1 MSFYCTADGYPAP
14 FIHWRRGNR
23 IVFNSAK
30 FSTQL
35 ITSQPGF
42 RSIPGLFQV
51 TSILT
56 VNNIDSEDVMDY
68 SCRADN
74 TARLPVFSSAFE
86 LTLNGMI
93 IIHNNY
99 CVHNFHYFVF
109 SATNITT

>member
-56 VNNIDSEDVMDY
+56 VPNINSEDVDFY
-68 SCRADN
+68 SCQADN
-74 TARLPVFSSAFE
+74 TAMLPVFSSTFE
-86 LTLNGMI
+86 LRLNGIVI
-93 IIHNNY
+93 IYVQFPH
-99 CVHNFHYFVF
+99 
-109 SATNITT
+109 ATGCFF

>member
-1 MSFYCTADGYPAP
+1 MSLYCTADGYPAP

-30 FSTQL
+30 FSIQT

-42 RSIPGLFQV
+42 RSIPGLFKV
-51 TSILT
+51 TSIVT
-56 VNNIDSEDVMDY
+56 VNNINSDDVNDY

-74 TARLPVFSSAFE
+74 TARIPVFSSIFE

-93 IIHNNY
+93 IIHIIV
-99 CVHNFHYFVF
+99 CIFFIVLFL
-109 SATNITT
+109 SATNTTN